1 MKQIER
7 RFIPATEVRVSGED
21 NSPVIEG
28 YAALFN
34 SDSQDLGGFVE
45 RIAPGA
51 FKEAIPTSDIRA
63 LFNHDANFVL
73 GRVKSG
79 TLEVEEDKRGLKIR
93 NTPPDTQ
100 WARDLITSM
109 KRGDV
114 DQMSFAF
121 RIGDDEWE
129 KRDGVIYRTI
139 KTVSELL
146 DVSPVTYPA
155 YTDTTVAAR
164 SLEEWSKAHPGTIPE
179 AEIVG
184 DIATAH
190 EAVLRFYHAR
200 LKQALAV

>member
-1 MKQIER
+1 MSQIER
-7 RFIPATEVRVSGED
+7 RFISATEVRVAGED
-21 NSPVIEG
+21 NAPVIEG

-51 FKEAIPTSDIRA
+51 FKDAIGKSDIRA

-100 WARDLITSM
+100 WARDLVTSM

-121 RIGDDEWE
+121 RVGDDEWE

-139 KTVSELL
+139 KQVSELL

-164 SLEEWSKAHPGTIPE
+164 SLTSFLATHPETAKA
-179 AEIVG
+179 G
-184 DIATAH
+184 DVDAI
-190 EAVLRFYHAR
+190 LRYHAAR